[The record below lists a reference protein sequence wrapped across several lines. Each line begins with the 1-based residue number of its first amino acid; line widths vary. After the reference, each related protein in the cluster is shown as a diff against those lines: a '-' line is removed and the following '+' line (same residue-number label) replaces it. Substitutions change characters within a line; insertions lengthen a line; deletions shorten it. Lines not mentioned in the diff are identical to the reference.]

1 MSIKIKALV
10 LAACLCPTALLANFE
25 VHWQTPETGSQELFA
40 GAMRDSNIIKDAL
53 KLGKLPLK
61 WPETVTFMMGSE
73 GLPRYE
79 AKQHTIHIPYSY
91 LANAVRG
98 QYKFE
103 ESRAAS
109 LQRGLD
115 VLEYTLYH
123 LLGHVLT
130 GSHDVDTDETA
141 EALATWLMVTGYK
154 NGGEQWL
161 DDVLVFGRASNKLD
175 GPLEDYWHS
184 HSLSKRGAQRLN
196 CFVVGS
202 APALYHE
209 RFPSLAETPAQAE
222 ACEDQWQ
229 QLEEL
234 VQTEFA
240 QPAQ

>member
-1 MSIKIKALV
+1 MRIKALV
-10 LAACLCPTALLANFE
+10 LAACLSPTALLANFE
-25 VHWQTPETGSQELFA
+25 VRWQTPETGSEELFA

-61 WPETVTFMMGSE
+61 WPETVTFMMGSK

-79 AKQHTIHIPYSY
+79 VKQHTIHIPYSY

-115 VLEYTLYH
+115 VMEYTLYH
-123 LLGHVLT
+123 LLGHALT
-130 GSHDVDTDETA
+130 RSHDVDLDETA
-141 EALATWLMVTGYK
+141 ESLATWLMVTQFE

-161 DDVLVFGRASNKLD
+161 DDVIAFGRASQKLD

-184 HSLSKRGAQRLN
+184 HSLSKRGSQRLN
-196 CFVVGS
+196 CLVVGS
-202 APALYHE
+202 KPARYQK
-209 RFPSLAETPAQAE
+209 RFPSLAESPAQGA
-222 ACEDQWQ
+222 ACEAKWQ
-229 QLEEL
+229 ELLELIRENY
-234 VQTEFA
+234 TR
-240 QPAQ
+240 PAK